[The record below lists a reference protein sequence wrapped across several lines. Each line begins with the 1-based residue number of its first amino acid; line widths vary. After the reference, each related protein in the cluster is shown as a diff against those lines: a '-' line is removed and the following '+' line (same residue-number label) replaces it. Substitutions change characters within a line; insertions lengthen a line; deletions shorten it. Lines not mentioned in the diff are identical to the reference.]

1 MSLDKYT
8 LLKKTYGYDTFRQGQ
23 EELIDTILSG
33 NDVVGIMPTGAGKSI
48 CYQIPALMMEGV
60 TLVISPLISLMQDQ
74 VNALV
79 QNEIAAAYINSSLT
93 ASQYYKVLDNIKK
106 NVYKIIYVA
115 PERLLNEAFLSLAS
129 ELDIAMI
136 SVDEAHCIS
145 KWGQDFRISYTKI
158 MDFVHQLSKRPVI
171 SAFTATATKE
181 VKEDIIAM
189 LEMSDPFTITTGFD
203 RKNLYF
209 EVRQPQNKKTELSR
223 LLLKYKNQSGIIY
236 CNTRKHVEEVC
247 SLLQSQGF
255 QAGMYHAGMSE
266 EDRRESQ
273 QDFLY
278 DRIMI
283 MVATNAFGMGID
295 KSNVSFVIHYNM
307 PMDMES
313 YYQEAGRAGRD
324 GSPAD
329 CILLYGAGDVK
340 MNQFLINLAS
350 ENTDRDPE
358 TLELLKQRDLKRLK
372 TMTFYCHSRDCLR
385 HTILKY
391 FGEDSEG
398 YCGNCFNCNHHFEE
412 ADITIEA
419 QKILSCVKRMNERYG
434 ISMVVDVLK
443 ASENDRLLS
452 LHLDQLSTYGI
463 MKETSARKIREM
475 IQYLLYREYLQSA
488 GEEYPI
494 LKLGKKAKEILI
506 DKQKLTM
513 KIVKEDPAEKKKKK
527 GGIPANVEEGLLES
541 LRSVRMQLARKQC
554 VPAYIIFN
562 DASLMDMCRV
572 KPQNEEEFLMVSGV
586 GSAKLKRYGK
596 PFLTAIKDYEAKQK
610 DDIN

>member
-1 MSLDKYT
+1 MDKYT
-8 LLKKTYGYDTFRQGQ
+8 LLKKTYGYETFRQGQ

-33 NDVVGIMPTGAGKSI
+33 KDVVGIMPTGAGKSI
-48 CYQIPALMMEGV
+48 CYQIPALLLDGI

-79 QNEIAAAYINSSLT
+79 QNEIAAAYINSSLS
-93 ASQYYKVLDNIKK
+93 ASQYYKVLENIRK
-106 NVYKIIYVA
+106 NAYKIIYVA
-115 PERLLNEAFLSLAS
+115 PERLENEAFLSLAS
-129 ELDIAMI
+129 DLHISMV

-145 KWGQDFRISYTKI
+145 KWGQDFRVSYTKI
-158 MDFVHQLSKRPVI
+158 MDFVHQLPQRPVI

-181 VKEDIIAM
+181 VKDDIIAM
-189 LEMSDPFTITTGFD
+189 LEMRDPFQITTGFD

-209 EVRQPQNKKTELSR
+209 EVRQPQNKKTELGR
-223 LLLKYKNQSGIIY
+223 LLLKYQHQSGIIY

-247 SLLQSQGF
+247 ALLQSQGF
-255 QAGMYHAGMSE
+255 SAGMYHAGMSE
-266 EDRRESQ
+266 ENRRQSQ

-278 DRIMI
+278 DKATI

-307 PMDMES
+307 PIDMES

-329 CILLYGAGDVK
+329 CILLYGAGDVR
-340 MNQFLINLAS
+340 MNQFLINVAS
-350 ENTDRDPE
+350 ENTERDPE
-358 TLELLKQRDLKRLK
+358 TMELLKQRDLNRLK
-372 TMTFYCHSRDCLR
+372 TMTFYCHTRDCQR
-385 HTILKY
+385 HAILKY

-419 QKILSCVKRMNERYG
+419 QKILSCVKRMQERYG

-443 ASENDRLLS
+443 GSGNDRLLS
-452 LHLDQLSTYGI
+452 LHLDLLSTYGI
-463 MKETSARKIREM
+463 MKDTSARKIREM
-475 IQYLLYREYLQSA
+475 IQHLLYHEYLQSS
-488 GEEYPI
+488 GEEYPV
-494 LKLGKKAKEILI
+494 LQLGRKAKEILV
-506 DKQKLTM
+506 DKQKITM
-513 KIVKEDPAEKKKKK
+513 KIVKEDPMERKKKK
-527 GGIPANVEEGLLES
+527 GGIPAGVDEGLLEL
-541 LRSVRMQLARKQC
+541 LRSVRMQLARKQR

-572 KPQNEEEFLMVSGV
+572 KPQSEEEFLMVSGV

-596 PFLTAIKDYEAKQK
+596 AFLTAIKEYEKKQK
-610 DDIN
+610 DEIN